1 MLEQNKKI
9 QELMEKVVG
18 LRYPAVA
25 VKMIRED
32 SEIPED
38 AVRPLKD
45 MGHHIA
51 LCQAFAFARRQR
63 KVIYMELEDHWCWNP
78 IITYGLIDNETA
90 KKGFRAMHK
99 IMGTSME
106 SADAYV
112 DSFPSLPYAEF
123 KGTVIAPL
131 DQVDFLPDVTMIYC
145 KNDQLR
151 VLMMA
156 IDSQIHKMIESSFTP
171 LDSCTY
177 AVINAIKEENYR
189 ITLPDPG
196 EYERALTPDDD
207 IILSVPAQRQE
218 EFLKGLEVQAK
229 RGQDRNSFYM
239 TMKEDFAR
247 PYFYNVI
254 FEAWGM
260 ETGEEWDK
268 QAKTTPRA
276 KTEDQ

>member
-9 QELMEKVVG
+9 QELMEKIVG

-25 VKMIRED
+25 IKMIRED
-32 SEIPED
+32 SEIPAD

-45 MGHHIA
+45 MGYHIA

-78 IITYGLIDNETA
+78 IITYGMIDNETA

-112 DSFPSLPYAEF
+112 DSFPSLPYGEF
-123 KGTVIAPL
+123 KGTLIAPL
-131 DQVDFLPDVTMIYC
+131 DQADFLPDVTMVYC

-151 VLMMA
+151 VLLMA
-156 IDSQIHKMIESSFTP
+156 IDTQIHKMIESSFTP

-177 AVINAIKEENYR
+177 AVINAIQEENYR

-207 IILSVPAQRQE
+207 IILSIPAQRQE
-218 EFLKGLEVQAK
+218 EFLKGLEVQAS

-260 ETGEEWDK
+260 ETGAEWDK

>member
-25 VKMIRED
+25 IKMIRED
-32 SEIPED
+32 SEIPEE

-45 MGHHIA
+45 MGYHIA

-78 IITYGLIDNETA
+78 IITYGMIDNETA

-112 DSFPSLPYAEF
+112 DSFPSLPYGEF
-123 KGTVIAPL
+123 KGTLIAPL
-131 DQVDFLPDVTMIYC
+131 DQADFLPDVTMVYC

-151 VLMMA
+151 VLLMA
-156 IDSQIHKMIESSFTP
+156 IDTQIHKMIESSFTP

-177 AVINAIKEENYR
+177 AVINAIQEENYR

-207 IILSVPAQRQE
+207 IILSIPAQRQE
-218 EFLKGLEVQAK
+218 EFLKGLEVQAS
-229 RGQDRNSFYM
+229 RGQDRNSYYM

-260 ETGEEWDK
+260 ETGAEWDK

>member
-25 VKMIRED
+25 IKMIRED
-32 SEIPED
+32 SEIPEE

-45 MGHHIA
+45 MGYHIA

-78 IITYGLIDNETA
+78 IITYGMIDNETA

-112 DSFPSLPYAEF
+112 DSFPSLPYGEF
-123 KGTVIAPL
+123 KGTLIAPL
-131 DQVDFLPDVTMIYC
+131 DQADFLPDVTMVYC

-151 VLMMA
+151 VLLMA
-156 IDSQIHKMIESSFTP
+156 IDTQIHKMIESSFTP

-177 AVINAIKEENYR
+177 AVINAIQEENYR

-207 IILSVPAQRQE
+207 IILSIPAQRQE
-218 EFLKGLEVQAK
+218 EFLKGLEVQAS

-260 ETGEEWDK
+260 ETGAEWDK

>member
-45 MGHHIA
+45 MGSHIA

-78 IITYGLIDNETA
+78 IITYGMIDNETA

-112 DSFPSLPYAEF
+112 DSFPSLPYGEF
-123 KGTVIAPL
+123 KGTLIAPL
-131 DQVDFLPDVTMIYC
+131 DQADFLPDVTMVYC

-151 VLMMA
+151 VLLMA

-177 AVINAIKEENYR
+177 AVINAIQEQNYR

-207 IILSVPAQRQE
+207 IILSIPAQRQE
-218 EFLKGLEVQAK
+218 EFLKGLEVQAS

-260 ETGEEWDK
+260 ETGAEWDK
-268 QAKTTPRA
+268 QVKTPR
-276 KTEDQ
+276 TEK

>member
-25 VKMIRED
+25 IKMIRED
-32 SEIPED
+32 SEIPEE

-45 MGHHIA
+45 MGYHIA

-78 IITYGLIDNETA
+78 IITYGMIDNETA

-112 DSFPSLPYAEF
+112 DSFPSLPYGEF
-123 KGTVIAPL
+123 KGTLIAPL
-131 DQVDFLPDVTMIYC
+131 DQADFLPDVTMVYC

-151 VLMMA
+151 VLLMA
-156 IDSQIHKMIESSFTP
+156 IDSQIHKMIDSSFTP

-207 IILSVPAQRQE
+207 IILSIPAQRQE
-218 EFLKGLEVQAK
+218 EFLKGLEVQAS

-260 ETGEEWDK
+260 ETGAEWDK

-276 KTEDQ
+276 KSEDQ

>member
-45 MGHHIA
+45 MGYHIA

-78 IITYGLIDNETA
+78 IITYGMIDNETA

-112 DSFPSLPYAEF
+112 DSFPSLPYGEF
-123 KGTVIAPL
+123 KGTLIAPL
-131 DQVDFLPDVTMIYC
+131 DQADFLPDVTMVYC

-151 VLMMA
+151 VLLMA
-156 IDSQIHKMIESSFTP
+156 IDSQIHKMIDSSFTP

-207 IILSVPAQRQE
+207 IILSIPAQRQE
-218 EFLKGLEVQAK
+218 EFLKGLEVQAS

-260 ETGEEWDK
+260 ETGAEWDK

-276 KTEDQ
+276 KSEDQ